1 MNFTDDII
9 ILLRQNFRER
19 DRMVCVYS
27 LNHGRMALRLPG
39 VNRTDSK
46 LKAISEPFANSCAR
60 IYIRRNASVGCIT
73 GGKLK
78 SVYPHIRQ
86 DIKKIE
92 LASFF
97 CELFYRLTPL
107 ANPNPAKFELL
118 QTALSTLENYPISQI
133 LAPAFL
139 LRLMQ
144 ESGFGL
150 KDKPVLSINAELWD
164 KLHNLPFDNLTFLND
179 IDVLDQNKVRYVCQ
193 RFLNRYLAY
202 PLHTIKQLEL
212 TTTAQVQ
219 EELKELALEPVFS

>member
-9 ILLRQNFRER
+9 VLLRQNFRER
-19 DRMVCVYS
+19 DRMICVYS

-39 VNRTDSK
+39 VNRSDSK

-60 IYIRRNASVGCIT
+60 IYIRRNATVGCIT

-78 SVYPHIRQ
+78 NIYPNIRQ
-86 DIKKIE
+86 DIKKME
-92 LASFF
+92 MASFF

-107 ANPNPAKFELL
+107 ANPNPEKFNLL
-118 QTALSTLENYPISQI
+118 QSAMQTLENYPVNQV

-150 KDKPVLSINAELWD
+150 KDKPVLSINEELWD
-164 KLHNLPFDNLTFLND
+164 KMHTIPFDNLAFLND
-179 IDVLDQNKVRYVCQ
+179 INVLDLNKTRYVCQ

-212 TTTAQVQ
+212 TTATQIQ
-219 EELKELALEPVFS
+219 EELKEISLEPVFS

>member
-1 MNFTDDII
+1 MEFTDDII
-9 ILLRQNFRER
+9 VLLRQNFRER
-19 DRMVCVYS
+19 DRMICVYS

-39 VNRTDSK
+39 VNRNDSK
-46 LKAISEPFANSCAR
+46 LKAISEPFASSCAR

-78 SVYPHIRQ
+78 SIYTNIRQ
-86 DIKKIE
+86 DIKKME
-92 LASFF
+92 MASYF

-118 QTALSTLENYPISQI
+118 QSAMNTLENYPVNQI
-133 LAPAFL
+133 IAPAFL

-150 KDKPVLSINAELWD
+150 KDKPVLSINEQLWNNV
-164 KLHNLPFDNLTFLND
+164 HNVPFNNLAFLSD
-179 IDVLDQNKVRYVCQ
+179 TDVLDLNKMRYVCQ
-193 RFLNRYLAY
+193 RFLNRYLSY

-212 TTTAQVQ
+212 TTATQLE
-219 EELKELALEPVFS
+219 EELKEIALEPVFS

>member
-9 ILLRQNFRER
+9 VLLRHNFRER
-19 DRMVCVYS
+19 DRMICVYS

-39 VNRTDSK
+39 VNRSDSK

-78 SVYPHIRQ
+78 SIYPNIRR
-86 DIKKIE
+86 DIKKLE

-107 ANPNPAKFELL
+107 ANPNPDKFELL
-118 QTALSTLENYPISQI
+118 QTAMQTLENYPVNQV

-150 KDKPVLSINAELWD
+150 KDKPVLSIDEGLWQQ
-164 KLHNLPFDNLTFLND
+164 LHTLPFDNLTFLND
-179 IDVLDQNKVRYVCQ
+179 IDILDLNKTRYVCQ
-193 RFLNRYLAY
+193 RFLNRYLSY

-212 TTTAQVQ
+212 TTQTQIQ
-219 EELKELALEPVFS
+219 EELKEIALEPVFS

>member
-9 ILLRQNFRER
+9 VLLRQNFRER
-19 DRMVCVYS
+19 DRMICVYS

-39 VNRTDSK
+39 VNRSDSK

-60 IYIRRNASVGCIT
+60 IYIRRNANIGCIT

-78 SVYPHIRQ
+78 NIYPNIRQ
-86 DIKKIE
+86 DIKKME
-92 LASFF
+92 MTAFF

-107 ANPNPAKFELL
+107 ANPNPDKFFLL
-118 QTALSTLENYPISQI
+118 QDAMQTLENYPVNQI
-133 LAPAFL
+133 IAPAFL

-150 KDKPVLSINAELWD
+150 KDKPVLSINSELWD
-164 KLHNLPFDNLTFLND
+164 KMHSLPFDNLAFLND
-179 IDVLDQNKVRYVCQ
+179 IDVLDLNKTRYVCQ
-193 RFLNRYLAY
+193 RFLNRYLSY

-212 TTTAQVQ
+212 TTQTQVQ
-219 EELKELALEPVFS
+219 EELKDLALEPVFS